1 MTTIVEP
8 NPVGVVNP
16 TRIRWRPPKLTPSL
30 VFKTVFGVVVLGGLV
45 YFVGGQVLLETAI
58 KIVVAV
64 GISVGLFVVA
74 NKLFDLAYPR
84 WALFSGLAGA
94 GIGFITFFVL
104 DANRAAPRPPGRPVA
119 VGADRRGRPRRG
131 RPGAERTE
139 HRSPG
144 SCRCRSSP
152 SPHSAC

>member
-64 GISVGLFVVA
+64 GVSVGLFIVA
-74 NKLFDLAYPR
+74 NKLFDLAYP
-84 WALFSGLAGA
+84 
-94 GIGFITFFVL
+94 T
-104 DANRAAPRPPGRPVA
+104 
-119 VGADRRGRPRRG
+119 VGAVLRPRRCRHRVHHVLRARRQSRAAATSRAARG
-131 RPGAERTE
+131 CGGSSA
-139 HRSPG
+139 RSP
-144 SCRCRSSP
+144 
-152 SPHSAC
+152 SARPAWC